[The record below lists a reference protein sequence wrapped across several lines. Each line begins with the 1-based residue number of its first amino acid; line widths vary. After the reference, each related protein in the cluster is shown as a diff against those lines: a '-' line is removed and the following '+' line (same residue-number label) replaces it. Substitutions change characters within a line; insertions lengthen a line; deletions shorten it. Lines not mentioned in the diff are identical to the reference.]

1 MGKVIDS
8 TNILS
13 SSMSLKSHVYKNM
26 DKNNH
31 YLKTLQQK
39 LDYDWKYR
47 YNIVDIEEENI
58 FASQKYN
65 DIEVAIQGIYS
76 VTQKKI
82 LSDDWKTIIF
92 KDIQHPIMRGKK
104 YRFSLDFQNNDKID
118 NDDKNVWLTVNCNTT
133 APTASAVIRRC
144 DSYINIVSK
153 QTQEIHKEPII
164 IEDDFKYV
172 NTYYDTTI
180 TIAQGQIYGILQY
193 NKYTKNIKINDR
205 FIIGPTDLEDLEN
218 NKVFKVVSL
227 TKFHSEKTFK
237 EDEVKMLFL
246 ALDFDSLSEKDD
258 YEKRIAVHNP
268 YYIENEKDEGKNEN
282 NDNNLQENKQ
292 YHIRIDTKDNTEYNS
307 RLYLK
312 TQRDFCCY
320 LVDDDNNKIET
331 EFNID
336 TNLLSTEN
344 DIYYYDFSKINNH
357 EFSIYNKKMYLKD
370 KLEIICKTEY
380 ESIIYEEKF
389 YIELGGIT

>member
-13 SSMSLKSHVYKNM
+13 STMDLKSQVYKNM
-26 DKNNH
+26 DEKNY

-39 LDYDWKYR
+39 IDYDWEYR
-47 YNIVDIEEENI
+47 YNIVDIEEENS
-58 FASQKYN
+58 FASGKYN
-65 DIEVAIQGIYS
+65 DVEVAIQGLYS

-92 KDIQHPIMRGKK
+92 KNIKHPIVRGKK
-104 YRFSLDFQNNDKID
+104 YRFSLDFQHNYELD
-118 NDDKNVWLTVNCNTT
+118 NDDKSVWLTVNCNTT
-133 APTASAVIRRC
+133 KPTASAVVRRC
-144 DSYINIVSK
+144 DSYINIVSNK
-153 QTQEIHKEPII
+153 TKEIHKEPLI

-172 NTYYDTTI
+172 NTYYDISVTVS
-180 TIAQGQIYGILQY
+180 QGQIYGILQY

-218 NKVFKVVSL
+218 NKIFKVVSL

-237 EDEVKMLFL
+237 EDEVKLLFL
-246 ALDFDSLSEKDD
+246 ALDFDSLSENDD
-258 YEKRIAVHNP
+258 YEKRIALHNP
-268 YYIENEKDEGKNEN
+268 YYVDNEN
-282 NDNNLQENKQ
+282 NDSDGENNDKNTEQNKQ
-292 YHIRIDTKDNTEYNS
+292 YHIKIDTKDNTVYNS

-312 TQRDFCCY
+312 TQRNFYCY
-320 LVDDDNNKIET
+320 LVDDNDNKIET
-331 EFNID
+331 NFNID

-344 DIYYYDFSKINNH
+344 DIYYYDFNTINNN

-380 ESIIYEEKF
+380 EGIIYEEKF